1 MPTCRHTQK
10 LILIRHSLP
19 EIVPDVPARQWTLS
33 EEGRQRC
40 RWLAERLAE
49 YDPGVIVTSLEPKA
63 IETGQVVASLLNKP
77 LETATGLHEH
87 ERRRVGFATQRQ
99 FEARV
104 AALFEQPDERVMGEE
119 TATQAQRRFVQAVS
133 HAIARHPRGNVAIVA
148 HGTVIA
154 LFAAQAAGV
163 DPFVFWK
170 RLGLPAFV
178 VFSLPSMELITVV
191 ERIEMQ
197 RN

>member
-1 MPTCRHTQK
+1 MPACRHTRK
-10 LILIRHSLP
+10 LILVRHSLP
-19 EIVPDVPARQWTLS
+19 DIVPDVPACQWALS
-33 EEGRQRC
+33 EEGRLRC
-40 RWLAERLAE
+40 RWLAKRLAE
-49 YDPGVIVTSLEPKA
+49 HDPGVIVTSLEPKA
-63 IETGQVVASLLNKP
+63 IETGQIVANLLDKP

-104 AALFEQPDERVMGEE
+104 AALFERPDERVMGEE
-119 TATQAQRRFVQAVS
+119 TATQAQRRFVQAVNR
-133 HAIARHPRGNVAIVA
+133 AIARYPRGNIAIVA

-163 DPFVFWK
+163 EPFSFWK

-191 ERIEMQ
+191 ERIEGQ

>member
-1 MPTCRHTQK
+1 MPTCRHTRE

-33 EEGRQRC
+33 EEGRLRC
-40 RWLAERLAE
+40 RWLAQRLAE
-49 YDPGVIVTSLEPKA
+49 TNPGVIVTSLEPKA

-77 LETATGLHEH
+77 FETATGLHEH

-104 AALFEQPDERVMGEE
+104 AALFEQPDELVMGTE
-119 TATQAQRRFVQAVS
+119 TATQAQRRFMQAVN

-154 LFAAQAAGV
+154 LFTAQAAGV

-178 VFSLPSMELITVV
+178 VFSLPSMELIAVV
-191 ERIEMQ
+191 ERIEIQ

>member
-1 MPTCRHTQK
+1 MPTCRHTRE

-19 EIVPDVPARQWTLS
+19 EIVPDVPACQWALS
-33 EEGRQRC
+33 KEGRLRC
-40 RWLAERLAE
+40 RWLAKRLAE

-63 IETGQVVASLLNKP
+63 IETGQIVASLLNKP
-77 LETATGLHEH
+77 LETAEGLHEH
-87 ERRRVGFATQRQ
+87 ERRRGDFGTQRQ

-104 AALFEQPDERVMGEE
+104 ATLFEQPGERVMGEE
-119 TATQAQRRFVQAVS
+119 TATQAQGRFVQAVN

-163 DPFVFWK
+163 EPFFFWK

-178 VFSLPSMELITVV
+178 VFSLPSMGLIAVV
-191 ERIEMQ
+191 EGIETQ